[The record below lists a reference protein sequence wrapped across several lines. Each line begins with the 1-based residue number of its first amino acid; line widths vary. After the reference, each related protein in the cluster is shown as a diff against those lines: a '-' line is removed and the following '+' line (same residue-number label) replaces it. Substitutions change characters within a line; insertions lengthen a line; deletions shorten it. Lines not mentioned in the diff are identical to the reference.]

1 MFYRAVQRWPEK
13 LSGVRIYICR
23 WEIKR
28 RNFATKTDDFD
39 VLRCLHLG
47 VSIKCLYWDYLC
59 YLLTNYN
66 NRCDDDDESV
76 D

>member
-1 MFYRAVQRWPEK
+1 M
-13 LSGVRIYICR
+13 
-23 WEIKR
+23 
-28 RNFATKTDDFD
+28 
-39 VLRCLHLG
+39 RCLHLG

-66 NRCDDDDESV
+66 NRCDDDDDDESV